1 MHNSSFRSFEA
12 RPRSVLYF
20 VEVDTRSVFYLLVIL
35 FDDVG

>member
-12 RPRSVLYF
+12 RSRSVLYF
-20 VEVDTRSVFYLLVIL
+20 VGADTRSVFYLLVIL